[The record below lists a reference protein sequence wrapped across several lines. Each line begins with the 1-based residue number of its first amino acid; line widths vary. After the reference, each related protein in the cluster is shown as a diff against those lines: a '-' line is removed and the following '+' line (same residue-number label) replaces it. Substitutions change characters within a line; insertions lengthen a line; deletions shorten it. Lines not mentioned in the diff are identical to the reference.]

1 MVHVQLDGNLGT
13 DAFALD
19 PASSYMGDLGTTISG
34 IACSASAPCDSFSQ
48 PFTFSGAATLV
59 VQDLFFAGEQF
70 QIYDNGALLPGVNT
84 TSTPIPGGFSCG
96 DDPLGCLSS
105 KWSSGTFSLAA
116 GSHAISVKVIGEA
129 IGFDTGRGVLEL
141 HPSASVPESTTV
153 VPEPTTLSMMALG
166 LGALL
171 FGWRSRQKA

>member
-1 MVHVQLDGNLGT
+1 MRFI
-13 DAFALD
+13 FATVYIQRCGHTGRTGSVF
-19 PASSYMGDLGTTISG
+19 P
-34 IACSASAPCDSFSQ
+34 
-48 PFTFSGAATLV
+48 
-59 VQDLFFAGEQF
+59 GEQF
-70 QIYDNGALLPGVNT
+70 QIYDNVNT
-84 TSTPIPGGFSCG
+84 TSTPIPGVFSCG